1 MNYKDLDPKRIAGT
15 PKPRP
20 TNAPSGGKKDCL
32 ADVLK
37 NAFNQVKGAVGEI
50 VGDVKNA
57 FNGAI
62 NDIKNIAQGIKD
74 LTPCIDFKGI
84 LSGIS
89 IDGILSDIKG
99 AVQDG
104 INDAINFGKGIL
116 DAAKEARAFL
126 TCQKG
131 TAYAQEAAELD
142 SQLAMAADED
152 TASGEARTRAL
163 FTSGTTGT
171 STPMSP
177 KMRRDISNGAPAGN
191 AYIQSSMETA
201 AAAAPAGIANN
212 AVNECNKNKSINQTG
227 IAGIGESLNVTNYG

>member
-15 PKPRP
+15 PKPLP
-20 TNAPSGGKKDCL
+20 TNAPGGEKKDCL
-32 ADVLK
+32 ADVLS
-37 NAFNQVKGAVGEI
+37 NAFKQVKGAVGEI

-62 NDIKNIAQGIKD
+62 NDIKNIAGALRD
-74 LTPCIDFKGI
+74 LTPCIDLKGI
-84 LSGIS
+84 LGGIS
-89 IDGILSDIKG
+89 IDGILDDIKG

-104 INDAINFGKGIL
+104 IDDAINFGKGIL

-142 SQLAMAADED
+142 TQLAMAADED
-152 TASGEARTRAL
+152 AASGEARTRAL
-163 FTSGTTGT
+163 FTSGTKGN

-191 AYIQSSMETA
+191 AFIQSSMESATA
-201 AAAAPAGIANN
+201 AAPGGIASN
-212 AVNECNKNKSINQTG
+212 AVSECNKNNSMNSTG
-227 IAGIGESLNVTNYG
+227 VTGIGESLNVTNYG